1 VQISSA
7 LPRTLTAASF
17 GELRESYTNVAS
29 EVSSF
34 SFLTSFWSRLDC
46 DLTSDFCWRAT
57 ALMLAFLSFGLS
69 LPITFFALRPVLA
82 RRGWSQRR
90 IDRFSNS
97 AINFMLFILLGA
109 HAPLSAMLLRMIVCR
124 GFGPLEGTQQ
134 RYLEADLAI
143 HCDSSHYYGSCVG
156 VASAFILLY
165 TLGIP
170 AVLLYI
176 AVKYQSP
183 FADSR
188 RKQLERAGKMT
199 KEQVK
204 HDKKKWEARAMFFTK
219 KYEPSFWFYEV
230 IDMFRRLSLTSFL
243 IVLAP
248 GTTAQPL
255 AGVVLCLFF
264 LLLHTRFCPL
274 HLTSID
280 VLTFVSQLCI
290 LIMLLYAVADSTG
303 VIYDWE
309 ISQGG
314 ILAFLLVLNTLP
326 VALGV
331 GIILHAVGALL
342 KIIKFIIHHNP
353 RNRVVMHRQQGGR
366 LKVR

>member
-1 VQISSA
+1 
-7 LPRTLTAASF
+7 
-17 GELRESYTNVAS
+17 
-29 EVSSF
+29 
-34 SFLTSFWSRLDC
+34 
-46 DLTSDFCWRAT
+46 
-57 ALMLAFLSFGLS
+57 
-69 LPITFFALRPVLA
+69 
-82 RRGWSQRR
+82 
-90 IDRFSNS
+90 
-97 AINFMLFILLGA
+97 
-109 HAPLSAMLLRMIVCR
+109 
-124 GFGPLEGTQQ
+124 
-134 RYLEADLAI
+134 
-143 HCDSSHYYGSCVG
+143 
-156 VASAFILLY
+156 
-165 TLGIP
+165 
-170 AVLLYI
+170 
-176 AVKYQSP
+176 
-183 FADSR
+183 
-188 RKQLERAGKMT
+188 MT

-366 LKVR
+366 LKVW